1 MKSEKYSQR
10 IKEYNRSIETQSTHY
25 TAQLVNQSPSKLSW
39 VRTGSRKMRLEVRQ
53 RKTLERWHSLGQWG
67 PSKVLRRLR
76 LLLLKR
82 KYAEFAWVAF
92 PRCES

>member
-1 MKSEKYSQR
+1 
-10 IKEYNRSIETQSTHY
+10 
-25 TAQLVNQSPSKLSW
+25 
-39 VRTGSRKMRLEVRQ
+39 MRLEVRQ
-53 RKTLERWHSLGQWG
+53 RKTLEQWHWLGQWG